1 MKIRNLLYILAFTNI
16 MIACNESKE
25 KQENIITVTIQP
37 QQYFAEQIAGDR
49 FEIRAMV
56 PAGSSPESFDPPASS
71 FIALSKSR
79 AYFRI
84 GEIGFEKAWM
94 DRLQAQAPKMKVY
107 NNSQGINLIES
118 AGHSHAH
125 SHTHADSHSHCHHN
139 LDPHIWTTPSLADS
153 ISANM
158 CEALCQLAPM
168 HRIQF
173 EDNYSELSKELK
185 LLDNYLHSMLD
196 PIKGQSFVIYH
207 PALTYFAKEYGLT
220 QYAIENDGKEPS
232 VSHLK
237 NLIDEVG
244 QTNAKVIFIQEEFDQ
259 KHAQTVANALGLDVV
274 QINPLSKDWQ
284 GEMIKIA
291 KALSDEQ

>member
-1 MKIRNLLYILAFTNI
+1 MKIRNLLYILAFTNL
-16 MIACNESKE
+16 MFACNASKD

-37 QQYFAEQIAGDR
+37 QQYFAEQIAGDI

-71 FIALSKSR
+71 FLALSKSR

-94 DRLQAQAPKMKVY
+94 DRLQAQAPMMKVY
-107 NNSQGINLIES
+107 NNSEGINLIES
-118 AGHSHAH
+118 ACHTHSHSDH
-125 SHTHADSHSHCHHN
+125 HTHHHHN
-139 LDPHIWTTPSLADS
+139 FDPHIWTTPTLADS

-158 CEALCQLAPM
+158 CRALCQLDPM
-168 HRIQF
+168 NRIMF
-173 EDNYSELSKELK
+173 EDNYSALSKELK
-185 LLDNYLHSMLD
+185 VLDNYLHSMLD
-196 PIKGQSFVIYH
+196 PVKGQSFVIYH

-259 KHAQTVANALGLDVV
+259 KHAQTVANALGLEVV

-291 KALSDEQ
+291 KALSNEQ